1 MNYINMSVEGNRL
14 RIKEEKISVGGSIN
28 YDRCKFTFN
37 DEWVGFTKTVV
48 FSINGDESYRVVLKT
63 NACII
68 PSVCLE
74 KEGILEIGVFGVND
88 NDVVITT
95 NSVAHH
101 VEKGLNMVGEWI
113 E

>member
-14 RIKEEKISVGGSIN
+14 KIKEEKISVGGSIN

-48 FSINGDESYRVVLKT
+48 FSINGDESYRVALKT

-68 PSVCLE
+68 PKRRAFWKSAFSALM
-74 KEGILEIGVFGVND
+74 
-88 NDVVITT
+88 ITM
-95 NSVAHH
+95 S
-101 VEKGLNMVGEWI
+101 
-113 E
+113 